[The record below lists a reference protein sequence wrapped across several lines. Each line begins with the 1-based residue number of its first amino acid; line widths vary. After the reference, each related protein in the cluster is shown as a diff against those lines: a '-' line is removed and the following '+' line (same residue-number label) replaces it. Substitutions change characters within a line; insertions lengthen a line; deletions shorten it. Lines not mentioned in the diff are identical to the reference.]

1 MSDAYSKANGLD
13 QVGKGTQGHESTK
26 SGQKASQS
34 QTGSSTPYLIIW
46 CPPEKCIH
54 SSDAVTQPGSYGAAG
69 MGQGDKG
76 LAEEEA
82 AEGLPGD
89 SESLTESHNT
99 RCPCS
104 SSRPALQG
112 DIRMS

>member
-1 MSDAYSKANGLD
+1 MMHIEKQMALTR
-13 QVGKGTQGHESTK
+13 QEKGTQGHESTK

-34 QTGSSTPYLIIW
+34 HAESSTPYMIIW

-54 SSDAVTQPGSYGAAG
+54 SSDAVTQPGSYRAAG

-82 AEGLPGD
+82 AEDLPGD
-89 SESLTESHNT
+89 SESLTESHKT
-99 RCPCS
+99 RCPC